1 MHFVWE
7 DVRCEL
13 LLKSMCHKVASLHCL
28 HSRMTHH
35 ITLHT
40 SYLYF
45 LIPTL
50 NLSNKFEMMRVDWE
64 SLKVSSCTEHST
76 PSIITS
82 AKQLRSGQ
90 RNYTKT
96 LFTLCTKIF
105 TSVLDKIF
113 SHWYSAQFDTL
124 FMPMLTP
131 ARQQV
136 RGKASPSPGFRLSCR
151 DCGKKDAKHPL
162 AILRSSYLIQ

>member
-1 MHFVWE
+1 
-7 DVRCEL
+7 
-13 LLKSMCHKVASLHCL
+13 MCHKVASLHCL

-64 SLKVSSCTEHST
+64 SLKVSSCTELST
-76 PSIITS
+76 PRIITS

-90 RNYTKT
+90 RNYTTT

-113 SHWYSAQFDTL
+113 SHWIFCTVWHTL
-124 FMPMLTP
+124 HANAHPCQAAGAGQGITITRLQTKLP
-131 ARQQV
+131 RLRQE
-136 RGKASPSPGFRLSCR
+136 RCETSIGDP
-151 DCGKKDAKHPL
+151 
-162 AILRSSYLIQ
+162 AILL

>member
-1 MHFVWE
+1 MIFPAYGEDSHPIHAAIYVNISTEHKIDISNINVMHFVWE

-64 SLKVSSCTEHST
+64 SLKVSSCTKHST
-76 PSIITS
+76 PRIISS

-90 RNYTKT
+90 GNYTKT

-113 SHWYSAQFDTL
+113 SH
-124 FMPMLTP
+124 
-131 ARQQV
+131 
-136 RGKASPSPGFRLSCR
+136 
-151 DCGKKDAKHPL
+151 
-162 AILRSSYLIQ
+162 